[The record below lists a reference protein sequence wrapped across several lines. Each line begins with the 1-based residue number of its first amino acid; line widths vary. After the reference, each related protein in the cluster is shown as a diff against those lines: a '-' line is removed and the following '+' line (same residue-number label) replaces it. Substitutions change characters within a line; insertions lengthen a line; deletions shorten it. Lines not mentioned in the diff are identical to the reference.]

1 MRWPFLA
8 TIIFAVATLA
18 AGLTFGNDI
27 YRETADN
34 IRATIESSLFTL
46 PPDIQEH
53 YAARM
58 YRVTGDNE
66 YLYPILYNLRIIL
79 DQFIAD
85 ADHLYD
91 SAYAQRRVDQLL
103 DEFEGGSRKNRHR
116 RKLFEDAGHMIFY
129 LNLLHTCNKIH
140 DYNIPANGIKSRCD
154 SVIVLLRNIDFASF
168 LTDSDV
174 IRIYAAQAVN
184 YVYYLYDLGI
194 VDLRDRYRLAFR
206 DVFPDANDDV
216 MTGLEYKDKIYGLTH
231 FIFAASGYYQEYIDS
246 SDFKWILDYFSAN
259 IDRITGKTKEDIIV
273 EVGICFCLAGRK
285 DDPPAQ
291 KCRDA
296 ILSSVDRERAIIPS
310 VSGDYSLE
318 KGEHRNVLAVML
330 LSWPDD
336 LHPGPSFKDRPEQYL
351 KVFPERQ

>member
-1 MRWPFLA
+1 M
-8 TIIFAVATLA
+8 LA
-18 AGLTFGNDI
+18 ASHSFGNDI

-34 IRATIESSLFTL
+34 IRTTIESSLFTL

-85 ADHLYD
+85 ADRLSD
-91 SAYAQRRVDQLL
+91 SAYVQRRVNQLL
-103 DEFEGGSRKNRHR
+103 DEFKGGSRKNRHR

-129 LNLLHTCNKIH
+129 LDLLHTCNKIKEYKVP
-140 DYNIPANGIKSRCD
+140 DPDIRERYD
-154 SVIVLLRNIDFASF
+154 STIGYLRKIDFASF
-168 LTDSDV
+168 LTDQDV

-206 DVFPDANDDV
+206 DAFPDADDDI
-216 MTGLEYKDKIYGLTH
+216 MSSLEYKDKIYGLTH
-231 FIFAASGYYQEYIDS
+231 FVFAASSYYQRYIDP
-246 SDFKWILDYFSAN
+246 SDFKWILDYFAAN
-259 IDRITGKTKEDIIV
+259 IDRITKETKEDIIA
-273 EVGICFCLAGRK
+273 EVGICFCLAGKK
-285 DDPPAQ
+285 DDPTAQ

-296 ILSSVDRERAIIPS
+296 ILSSVDHERGMIPS
-310 VSGDYSLE
+310 ASGDYSLE

-336 LHPGPSFKDRPEQYL
+336 LDPGPSFKDGPEQYL
-351 KVFPERQ
+351 KVFPGR